1 MANDRISRRGDDTDT
16 EKIIEDRN
24 RDWKD
29 IATIQVMPGGKQEDG
44 RKDSP

>member
-16 EKIIEDRN
+16 EKIIEEGN
-24 RDWKD
+24 RDWRD
-29 IATIQVMPGGKQEDG
+29 TATIQVMPGAKQEDG